1 MLALK
6 GSKFLNPFGEKMKQ
20 HITRRTPPVTKTTV
34 VAALLA
40 ASAFALSATL
50 SYAKTTV
57 HVASAYGA
65 EVNVGSVVKV
75 GQIAG
80 ATLPSCATQAVG
92 SVTASAA
99 SINTGLINSGLVESV
114 ASSTETS
121 STGSSEI
128 VGVNLLGGII
138 STTQLKAVS
147 TSSVDSKGVFHFA
160 TTGSTFGNLN
170 ILGIRIAENV
180 APNTVIDLPLIGS
193 VTLNEQVPFVN
204 SSEAKLSVN
213 MIHVRI
219 TLSLLG
225 FVPGTEVI
233 LGSAASE
240 IRTLTGPAAVGGY
253 AFAPEL
259 VTKLITIGP
268 LVSEQ
273 IGCFGTGGA
282 VETNSVA
289 AVSIPGII
297 NTGAVTVTGTG
308 NINAG
313 EASSEGTSSVAGLNL
328 LSGLVSASVIKG
340 EASATTTDGT
350 NFDFNG
356 GSTFVGISVAGHPE
370 ITATVAPNTTIK
382 IANLGVLYL
391 NRVTRYAD
399 KVRVAPVEL
408 IINVSNV
415 LGIPIGAD
423 LTVGVV
429 EAQLH
434 SVDIP

>member
-1 MLALK
+1 M
-6 GSKFLNPFGEKMKQ
+6 NQ
-20 HITRRTPPVTKTTV
+20 HISRRTPPVIKASVIT
-34 VAALLA
+34 AFLAGSAL
-40 ASAFALSATL
+40 ALPATL

-80 ATLPSCATQAVG
+80 AGLPSCATQAVG
-92 SVTASAA
+92 SVTASVA
-99 SINTGLINSGLVESV
+99 SIDTGLINTGLVESV

-121 STGSSEI
+121 STGSNEI

-219 TLSLLG
+219 TLGLLG
-225 FVPGTEVI
+225 FIPGTEIIV
-233 LGSAASE
+233 GSAASE
-240 IRTLTGPAAVGGY
+240 IRTVTGPAAVGGFAY
-253 AFAPEL
+253 APKL
-259 VTKLITIGP
+259 VAGPITIRP

-282 VETNSVA
+282 VETDSVA
-289 AVSIPGII
+289 AVSIPGIV
-297 NTGAVTVTGTG
+297 NTGVVTVTGTG

-328 LSGLVSASVIKG
+328 LSGLLSATVIKG
-340 EASATTTDGT
+340 QASATTTDGS

-356 GSTFVGISVAGHPE
+356 GSTFVGLSVAGHPE
-370 ITATVAPNTTIK
+370 LTAGVAPNTAIK

-399 KVRVAPVEL
+399 KIRVAPVEL
-408 IINVSNV
+408 IINAGNI
-415 LGIPIGAD
+415 LNIPIGAD
-423 LTVGVV
+423 LTIGVV

-434 SVDIP
+434 SADIP

>member
-1 MLALK
+1 
-6 GSKFLNPFGEKMKQ
+6 MKQ
-20 HITRRTPPVTKTTV
+20 DINTRIPREIKRSVIT
-34 VAALLA
+34 ALLA
-40 ASAFALSATL
+40 GSALAFSATV

-80 ATLPSCATQAVG
+80 AALPSCSTQAVG
-92 SVTASAA
+92 SSTASAA
-99 SINTGLINSGLVESV
+99 SINAALINTGLVESV

-128 VGVNLLGGII
+128 VGVNLLGGVI

-170 ILGIRIAENV
+170 ILGIQIAENV
-180 APNTVIDLPLIGS
+180 APNTVIELPLIGS

-219 TLSLLG
+219 TLGLLG

-233 LGSAASE
+233 VGSAASE
-240 IRTLTGPAAVGGY
+240 IRTLNGPAAVGGY
-253 AFAPEL
+253 AYAPQL
-259 VTKLITIGP
+259 VAKPLITIGP

-289 AVSIPGII
+289 AVNIPGII

-308 NINAG
+308 NINSG

-328 LSGLVSASVIKG
+328 LAGLVSATVIKG
-340 EASATTTDGT
+340 QASATTTDGT

-370 ITATVAPNTTIK
+370 ITASVAPNTAIK

-408 IINVSNV
+408 IINATNV
-415 LGIPIGAD
+415 LKLPIGAD

-434 SVDIP
+434 SADIP

>member
-1 MLALK
+1 MKLNI
-6 GSKFLNPFGEKMKQ
+6 SK
-20 HITRRTPPVTKTTV
+20 RTPPPEIKGSAI
-34 VAALLA
+34 AAFLVG
-40 ASAFALSATL
+40 SALALSTTL

-75 GQIAG
+75 GKIAP
-80 ATLPSCATQAVG
+80 ASLPSCATQAVG
-92 SVTASAA
+92 NAQASVASVNVAL
-99 SINTGLINSGLVESV
+99 INTGLVESV
-114 ASSTETS
+114 ASSTETT

-128 VGVNLLGGII
+128 LGVNLLGGII

-147 TSSVDSKGVFHFA
+147 TSSVDSKGVFHFSTA
-160 TTGSTFGNLN
+160 GSTFGNLN
-170 ILGIRIAENV
+170 ILGIHIAENV

-204 SSEAKLSVN
+204 TTEAKLSVN

-219 TLSLLG
+219 TLGLLG
-225 FVPGTEVI
+225 FVPGSEVI
-233 LGSAASE
+233 LGSASSE
-240 IRTLTGPAAVGGY
+240 IRPVTGPAAVGGY
-253 AFAPEL
+253 AYAPEL
-259 VTKLITIGP
+259 VAGPITIGP

-282 VETNSVA
+282 VETDSVA

-313 EASSEGTSSVAGLNL
+313 ESSSEETSSIAGLNL

-340 EASATTTDGT
+340 QASATTTNGSS
-350 NFDFNG
+350 FELNG
-356 GSTFVGISVAGHPE
+356 GSTFVGISVLGHPE
-370 ITATVAPNTTIK
+370 IKASVAPNTEVK

-391 NRVTRYAD
+391 NRVTKYAD
-399 KVRVAPVEL
+399 KIRVAPVEL
-408 IINVSNV
+408 IINVTNV

-434 SVDIP
+434 SADIP

>member
-1 MLALK
+1 
-6 GSKFLNPFGEKMKQ
+6 MKQ
-20 HITRRTPPVTKTTV
+20 EIKTRFPREIKRTVMTTFL
-34 VAALLA
+34 AGSAL
-40 ASAFALSATL
+40 AFSTTL

-75 GQIAG
+75 GQVAG
-80 ATLPSCATQAVG
+80 AALPSCSTQAVG
-92 SVTASAA
+92 SSTASAA
-99 SINTGLINSGLVESV
+99 SINAGLINTGLVESV
-114 ASSTETS
+114 ASSTESS

-128 VGVNLLGGII
+128 VGVNLLGGVI

-147 TSSVDSKGVFHFA
+147 TSSVDSKGVFHFDTA
-160 TTGSTFGNLN
+160 GSTFGNLTV
-170 ILGIRIAENV
+170 LGIRIAENV
-180 APNTVIDLPLIGS
+180 APNTVIELPLIGS
-193 VTLNEQVPFVN
+193 ITLNEQVPFVN

-219 TLSLLG
+219 TLGLNT
-225 FVPGTEVI
+225 GTEIIV
-233 LGSAASE
+233 GSAASE

-253 AFAPEL
+253 AFAPQL
-259 VTKLITIGP
+259 LAKPLTIGP

-282 VETNSVA
+282 VETNSIA
-289 AVSIPGII
+289 AVSIPGLLS
-297 NTGAVTVTGTG
+297 TGAVTVTGTG
-308 NINAG
+308 NINSA
-313 EASSEGTSSVAGLNL
+313 EASSEGTSSVALLNL
-328 LSGLVSASVIKG
+328 LSGLVSATVIKG
-340 EASATTTDGT
+340 EASATTTDGS
-350 NFDFNG
+350 NFDLNG
-356 GSTFVGISVAGHPE
+356 ESTFVGLSVAGHPE
-370 ITATVAPNTTIK
+370 IKASVAPNTQIK

-408 IINVSNV
+408 IINVANV
-415 LGIPIGAD
+415 LKLPIGAD

-434 SVDIP
+434 SADIP